1 MTVLLRIEH
10 PVADF
15 DRWRRAFDSD
25 PAGREQGGVQRYRV
39 LRASDD
45 PRYALV
51 DLEFE
56 ERETAEG
63 FLSQLR
69 ELWGRVD
76 VISDPRAR
84 IVELVEERELLDIP
98 SGRSLD

>member
-25 PAGREQGGVQRYRV
+25 PAGRERGGVQRYRV
-39 LRASDD
+39 MRPSDD

-51 DLEFE
+51 DLEFK
-56 ERETAEG
+56 ERETAER

-84 IVELVEERELLDIP
+84 IVELVEERKLLDIP
-98 SGRSLD
+98 SGRSID